1 MSEKEKLNMAL
12 DDVIKLSRH
21 STGKR
26 GGGPQGRGG
35 PKGGNRRGG
44 RPQIQGRRGGGRG
57 DGNNRFRRNQNQG
70 NPRFKRRQFARPNKP
85 NFNKV
90 FTLTAL
96 PLASS
101 PPIVNLNNLN

>member
-21 STGKR
+21 NTGKR

-44 RPQIQGRRGGGRG
+44 RPQSQGRRGGG
-57 DGNNRFRRNQNQG
+57 NNRFRNQNQG
-70 NPRFKRRQFARPNKP
+70 NPRFKRRPFARPNKP